1 MQRSND
7 AGAVVNCMSVK
18 DYFRQ
23 QVSDAIDDEKL
34 AVAEETRAYL
44 VNLLSFYARTDHFF
58 EYTAEGI
65 GLRPLAL
72 VYGEALNAPTSME
85 RAAGLRR
92 VGDVA
97 MFLAGVFRHGLR
109 RKSVGV
115 DYYIAIGGT
124 AYGHLSNDCA
134 HKGYEVGSV
143 FEELGTK
150 FAQLAEVLAR
160 ACEQD
165 LNKDINLLEI
175 YERWQRT
182 GSLRCARQLREAGIS
197 LGFMSARA
205 H

>member
-1 MQRSND
+1 MPKRSEP
-7 AGAVVNCMSVK
+7 GAVYNCTSVK

-23 QVSDAIDDEKL
+23 QVAEAIDQENLK
-34 AVAEETRAYL
+34 VAEETSAYL
-44 VNLLSFYARTDHFF
+44 VNLLSFYSRTDQFF
-58 EYTAEGI
+58 EYTGEGI

-72 VYGEALNAPTSME
+72 VYGEALNAPTAME

-97 MFLAGVFRHGLR
+97 MFLAGVFRHSFR
-109 RKSVGV
+109 RKPVGV

-124 AYGHLSNDCA
+124 AYGHLSSDCSQ
-134 HKGYEVGSV
+134 KGYEVGSV
-143 FEELGTK
+143 FEELCEK
-150 FAQLAEVLAR
+150 FARLAEVLSR

-165 LNKDINLLEI
+165 LSKDANLLEI

-182 GSLRCARQLREAGIS
+182 GSVRCARQLTEAGIS
-197 LGFMSARA
+197 LGLPSARV

>member
-1 MQRSND
+1 MPRPND
-7 AGAVVNCMSVK
+7 SATVVNCTSVK

-23 QVSDAIDDEKL
+23 QVSEAIDEENL
-34 AVAEETRAYL
+34 SVAEETRAYL
-44 VNLLSFYARTDHFF
+44 VNLLSFYSRTDHFF
-58 EYTAEGI
+58 EYTADGM

-72 VYGEALNAPTSME
+72 VYGEALNAPTAME

-97 MFLAGVFRHGLR
+97 MFLSGVFRHGFR
-109 RKSVGV
+109 RRSVGV

-124 AYGHLSNDCA
+124 AYGHLSSDCA
-134 HKGYEVGSV
+134 NKGYEVGSV

-150 FAQLAEVLAR
+150 FAQLAEVLSR

-165 LNKDINLLEI
+165 LSNDANLLDI

-182 GSLRCARQLREAGIS
+182 GSARCARQLKEAGIS
-197 LGFMSARA
+197 LGFMSARV